1 MVVFLLLLL
10 IVTASILILLV
21 WLRPRADVKA
31 PQSERPER
39 TVPAL
44 SASSG
49 FRLLSP
55 ESLDD
60 APPLQGRAR
69 EVLDAASLHIAGLRS
84 VASRLADRE
93 VAAKVQELCAVSES
107 IAAKIRRN
115 PDSLPLVQRH
125 YDYYLPTAADL
136 MDRYDRL
143 VHSKVYT
150 KDMEF
155 QVKRIENLLPALR
168 SHFDKYMGKLLRHEL
183 IDLEVEVNTLEEV
196 MRSERVSG

>member
-10 IVTASILILLV
+10 IITAFTLILLV
-21 WLRPRADVKA
+21 WPRARADVKSS
-31 PQSERPER
+31 QSERPER
-39 TVPAL
+39 IEPAL
-44 SASSG
+44 SAPSG
-49 FRLLSP
+49 LRLLSSP
-55 ESLDD
+55 SPDD
-60 APPLQGRAR
+60 APPLQGRAG
-69 EVLDAASLHIAGLRS
+69 EVLEAASLHIAGLRS

-93 VAAKVQELCAVSES
+93 VAAKVQELCSVSES

-115 PDSLPLVQRH
+115 PDGLPLVQRH

-168 SHFDKYMGKLLRHEL
+168 SHFDKYMGKLMRHEL